1 MSIEQKIQERKKQIM
16 LLAEAKVRHAAFSLL
31 SKIQAKSPVDTGEFR
46 RAWTI
51 SEREPFHFVVSN
63 DKPYAMVLEYG
74 LYPQNPVKGKGK
86 TQGGYSIQAP
96 KGFARI
102 SIEEVKNEF
111 K

>member
-1 MSIEQKIQERKKQIM
+1 MSIERKIKERKERVM
-16 LLAEAKVRHAAFSLL
+16 LLAQAKVKHASLALL
-31 SKIQAKSPVDTGEFR
+31 SKVQAKSPVDTGAFR
-46 RAWTI
+46 QAWTV

-74 LYPQNPVKGKGK
+74 LYPQNPVNSKGK